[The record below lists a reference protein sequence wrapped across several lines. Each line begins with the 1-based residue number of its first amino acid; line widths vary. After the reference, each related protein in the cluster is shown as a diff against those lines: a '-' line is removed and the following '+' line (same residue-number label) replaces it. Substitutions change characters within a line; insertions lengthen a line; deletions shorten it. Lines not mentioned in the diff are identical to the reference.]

1 MFDLYLRFSKR
12 SAAWV
17 FVCCLLG
24 FPVSAIEP
32 DAEVYRRAAS
42 GVTPQELKCLAEAVY
57 FEARGEPDKGQ
68 SAVAQVVVNRAA
80 SGDYPKS
87 ICGVV
92 YQNQHK
98 RNACQFS
105 FACDGKPEVKSE
117 PAAWAKA
124 RLIARQIASGQILT
138 PVLLTATH
146 YHASYVQPSW
156 AKKMTRISKIGLHIF
171 YRDER

>member
-1 MFDLYLRFSKR
+1 MP
-12 SAAWV
+12 
-17 FVCCLLG
+17 LL
-24 FPVSAIEP
+24 PVSAIEP
-32 DAEVYRRAAS
+32 DAAVYRRTVSPLA
-42 GVTPQELKCLAEAVY
+42 PQELKCLAEAVY
-57 FEARGEPDKGQ
+57 FEARGEPEVGQ
-68 SAVAQVVVNRAA
+68 RAVAQVVVNRAT

-117 PAAWAKA
+117 PAAWTKA
-124 RLIARQIASGQILT
+124 RKIARQIASGQILT

-171 YRDER
+171 CREER